1 MSENE
6 VSDLIKKETSDSEDE
21 VSDCSNTEISN
32 NSLVDVVL
40 TQDMNGIQK
49 SDSKIHQDSC
59 HKLYLS
65 CNHRISEFGTYS
77 FDYQP
82 GDNNTSYEFTPNL
95 LDFEARLPHNIDI
108 YSPLLIE
115 VKDRKIIQFY
125 LYLQQWISP
134 NGVRYS
140 TLKDL
145 CNLSQRDNFKCF

>member
-82 GDNNTSYEFTPNL
+82 GEDTILYEFPPNL
-95 LDFEARLPHNIDI
+95 LDFESRLRQHPDI
-108 YSPLLIE
+108 FSTLLTQH
-115 VKDRKIIQFY
+115 KDRKIIQFY